1 MCVWICWSVGL
12 LSDEEEKKEEEDGE
26 EEDEELGGLFRVLKQ
41 KSEAGKEQKYNANLR
56 DSSKFPVDAP
66 HDWQM
71 EEVSLVFHCYVFVS
85 CCFLIVL
92 SYVFVSF
99 AVFWLGTQHSRVCC

>member
-1 MCVWICWSVGL
+1 MCVWICWYVGL

-26 EEDEELGGLFRVLKQ
+26 EEDEELGGLFRVLKR

-66 HDWQM
+66 HDWQI

-85 CCFLIVL
+85 
-92 SYVFVSF
+92 F
-99 AVFWLGTQHSRVCC
+99 AVFWLDPQHSRVCC

>member
-1 MCVWICWSVGL
+1 MCVWICWYVGL

-26 EEDEELGGLFRVLKQ
+26 EEDEELGGLFRVLKR

-85 CCFLIVL
+85 
-92 SYVFVSF
+92 F
-99 AVFWLGTQHSRVCC
+99 AVFWLDPQHSRVCC

>member
-1 MCVWICWSVGL
+1 M
-12 LSDEEEKKEEEDGE
+12 SDEEEKKEEEDGE
-26 EEDEELGGLFRVLKQ
+26 EEDEELGGLFRVLKR

-66 HDWQM
+66 HDWQI

-85 CCFLIVL
+85 FCCFLIG
-92 SYVFVSF
+92 SS
-99 AVFWLGTQHSRVCC
+99 TQQSLLLVMVPRDKQVMMKAY